1 MITRGGWKNY
11 KILLHDPKRIANYIL
26 QWIARWAL
34 TPPRL
39 RTRLQK
45 ARGVNF
51 SSLETVYIGTN
62 VYFDQLRPQD
72 IFIGK
77 DVLITEGVKILTHY
91 YDAENYEHD
100 MRMTGRVVIQDNV
113 FLGFN
118 VIIASP
124 VIIGEG
130 AVVGANSVVTRD
142 VGKNEIVG
150 GVPAKTIGV
159 RKNHSC

>member
-1 MITRGGWKNY
+1 MQRGAWNNY
-11 KILLHDPKRIANYIL
+11 GRLLTNPRRIINYFL
-26 QWIARWAL
+26 QLIARSGL

-39 RTRLQK
+39 RLRLQK

-51 SSLETVYIGTN
+51 LDMNAVYIGTN
-62 VYFDQLRPQD
+62 VYFDELRPQD

-77 DVLITEGVKILTHY
+77 NVRITEGVKILTHY
-91 YDAENYEHD
+91 YDAENIEHD
-100 MRMTGRVVIQDNV
+100 MRMTGKVVIQDNV

-124 VIIGEG
+124 VTIGKG

-142 VGKNEIVG
+142 IDENEIVG
-150 GVPAKTIGV
+150 GVPVRNIGYRRKT
-159 RKNHSC
+159 